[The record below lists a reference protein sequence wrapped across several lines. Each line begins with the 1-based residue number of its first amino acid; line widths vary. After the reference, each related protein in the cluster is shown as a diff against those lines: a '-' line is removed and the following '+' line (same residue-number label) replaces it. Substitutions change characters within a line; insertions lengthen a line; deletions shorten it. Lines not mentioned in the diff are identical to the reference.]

1 MDKLG
6 IFNKAL
12 SVYNIDPLT
21 EDDLKDT
28 EGRPEIQIL
37 ELFLNS
43 AMEKVMRE
51 RNWTF
56 LETRLDLGEDKGAE
70 GGYRHSYSLPEGLFR
85 ITRADGVYRVVGTRL
100 LTNGRPEAYGIMHE
114 LPDSG
119 VPEDFC
125 TVVAFA
131 LAYYS
136 ASKLSPGDTK
146 TQIALDMYQRT
157 LSMLVMNDV
166 WDSMHENREVA
177 DGVGCYV

>member
-12 SVYNIDPLT
+12 SVFNIEPLT
-21 EDDLKDT
+21 EDDLKET
-28 EGRPEIQIL
+28 EGRPEIQVL
-37 ELFLNS
+37 ELFFGS
-43 AMEKVMRE
+43 ALAKVLRE

-56 LETRLDLGEDKGAE
+56 LERRLDLGEDKGAE
-70 GGYRHSYSLPEGLFR
+70 GGYCHSYDLPEGLFR
-85 ITRADGVYRVVGTRL
+85 LTRADGIFRVVGTRL

-119 VPEDFC
+119 VPEDFY